1 MRIVV
6 SGTHASGKS
15 TLISDFALRHPQY
28 TVLPDPF
35 DLVDETGGSFVAQL
49 RIAADRLIDEP
60 SRGPVIAERG
70 PLDFVAYLLAAAELD
85 AVALDDAL
93 LHRAR
98 ERTAEALRGVDVLI
112 VLPLAAND
120 PIHVGFDEHPAL
132 RTRMNDILLELLDDP
147 DLIGDDLVVAEIT
160 GTPDERLAAL
170 EALVG
175 GRGGAAAHPSRA

>member
-15 TLISDFALRHPQY
+15 TLISDFALRHPRF

-35 DLVDETGGSFVAQL
+35 DLVDETDGSFVAQL
-49 RIAADRLIDEP
+49 RVAADRLLDEP
-60 SRGPVIAERG
+60 SRSPAIAERG

-85 AVALDDAL
+85 GVALDDAL

-98 ERTAEALRGVDVLI
+98 ERTAEALRSVDVLV
-112 VLPLAAND
+112 VLPLTAND

-132 RTRMNDILLELLDDP
+132 RAAMNDILLELLDDP
-147 DLIGDDLVVAEIT
+147 DLIGDGLTVAELT
-160 GTPDERLAAL
+160 GTPEERLAAL
-170 EALVG
+170 DALVG
-175 GRGGAAAHPSRA
+175 GREGGTARRRHT